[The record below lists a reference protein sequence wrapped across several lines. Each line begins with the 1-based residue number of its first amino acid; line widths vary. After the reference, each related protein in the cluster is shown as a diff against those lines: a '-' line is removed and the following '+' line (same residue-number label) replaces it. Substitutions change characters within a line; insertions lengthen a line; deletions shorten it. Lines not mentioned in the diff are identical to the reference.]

1 MFECKRVGVE
11 EGMKKGPQTI
21 EKAKQG
27 AYVALKS
34 SSLQKVRDKNGEVYG
49 VYFKNGEMH
58 IEKYDDALNTFLQS
72 DCLEDFILSFGVI
85 SNHGN
90 WFTSKDMN
98 KELKVL
104 AQSYDRLLFLTDEG
118 LYSFIEKTILHPT
131 PEYLPIKNAFIG
143 SYSEGKDQYFH
154 EIKDNF

>member
-1 MFECKRVGVE
+1 
-11 EGMKKGPQTI
+11 
-21 EKAKQG
+21 
-27 AYVALKS
+27 
-34 SSLQKVRDKNGEVYG
+34 
-49 VYFKNGEMH
+49 MH

-72 DCLEDFILSFGVI
+72 DSLEDFILSFGII

-118 LYSFIEKTILHPT
+118 LCSFIEKTILHPT

-143 SYSEGKDQYFH
+143 SYSEGKR
-154 EIKDNF
+154 